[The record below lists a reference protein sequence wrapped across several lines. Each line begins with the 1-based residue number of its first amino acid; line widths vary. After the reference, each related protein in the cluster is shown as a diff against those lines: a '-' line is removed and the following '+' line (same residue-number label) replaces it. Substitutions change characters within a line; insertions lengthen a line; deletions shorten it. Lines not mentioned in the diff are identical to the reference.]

1 MEAQC
6 DMQVN
11 KDAFEDCR
19 AFVVGLSQLQALPEA
34 VSEGLNAGT
43 TQWSDQCVLPS

>member
-1 MEAQC
+1 MGAQC

-11 KDAFEDCR
+11 KDAFEGCD

-34 VSEGLNAGT
+34 VSE
-43 TQWSDQCVLPS
+43 